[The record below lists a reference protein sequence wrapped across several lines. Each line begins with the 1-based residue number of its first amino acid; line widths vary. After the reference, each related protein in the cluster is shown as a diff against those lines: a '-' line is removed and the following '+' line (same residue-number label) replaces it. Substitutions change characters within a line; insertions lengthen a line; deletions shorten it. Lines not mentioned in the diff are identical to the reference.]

1 MSGVNIKIAAPIQ
14 KKASETETKNAQ
26 LWIERWFLLYQLFY
40 PPSNCDTVCTIIVF
54 KIKPRFAWLWLV
66 REFTCE
72 ITFKRYCLYMFMYV
86 TFFFYI
92 PICLTEKKKWCIH
105 SISTNTVIVDRLKY
119 FCIESDLGTHVYNCH
134 FQIRSNMSFCKIT
147 IKMSNANSLCIS
159 WE

>member
-1 MSGVNIKIAAPIQ
+1 MQRRMASTYSFGTANRWRHWILLWDCTNVHCDRKKQVWKILINTVSGVNIKIASPIQ

-72 ITFKRYCLYMFMYV
+72 IIFKRYCLYMFMYV
-86 TFFFYI
+86 TFF
-92 PICLTEKKKWCIH
+92 
-105 SISTNTVIVDRLKY
+105 SIYQFV
-119 FCIESDLGTHVYNCH
+119 
-134 FQIRSNMSFCKIT
+134 
-147 IKMSNANSLCIS
+147 
-159 WE
+159 